1 LQEIEEAVV
10 TYEEIG
16 SLSLAAEEVRPEA
29 MSPELKDPIS
39 LAASMRWLKRRVEM
53 VYVSLLAVMGLF
65 PEEFKGCQVC
75 LLRPEETSW
84 DRNRAGASS

>member
-1 LQEIEEAVV
+1 
-10 TYEEIG
+10 
-16 SLSLAAEEVRPEA
+16 
-29 MSPELKDPIS
+29 
-39 LAASMRWLKRRVEM
+39 M